1 MGYNGN
7 IFHFHLIDVQ
17 LCDFTTLKTI
27 KTHRELG
34 RNDNKDQNS
43 QVSGMGMGMSS
54 QKWEWEKIGISKV
67 ILSYTAGFIFVL
79 H

>member
-7 IFHFHLIDVQ
+7 IFNFHLIDVQ

-43 QVSGMGMGMSS
+43 QVSGMGM
-54 QKWEWEKIGISKV
+54 
-67 ILSYTAGFIFVL
+67 
-79 H
+79 